1 MNWLSLT
8 EFFLVMMSPASFS
21 DHFFVKIN
29 PSKKIKIAMQDRI
42 FIVIFIH
49 CVLRI
54 FFLGLSYMIVGRHV
68 CRGWFKLF
76 SQKVWVGDSVWLT
89 NYAFTVLAAVWP
101 SSFQGFYIGF
111 VVEQK
116 SLWVLCSPPMSFR
129 GGLRLIGSR
138 HWRVLQILCVIHSR
152 LRFSL
157 ALGYIIIRAP

>member
-8 EFFLVMMSPASFS
+8 EFSLLMSPASYS
-21 DHFFVKIN
+21 DHFFLAFTAN
-29 PSKKIKIAMQDRI
+29 I
-42 FIVIFIH
+42 FLFGFSAVLCVILI
-49 CVLRI
+49 
-54 FFLGLSYMIVGRHV
+54 LGLSYMIVGRHV

>member
-1 MNWLSLT
+1 
-8 EFFLVMMSPASFS
+8 MMSPASFS
-21 DHFFVKIN
+21 NHFFFSLKSIPAKN
-29 PSKKIKIAMQDRI
+29 QNCNARQNIYSNFHPLCNTY
-42 FIVIFIH
+42 F
-49 CVLRI
+49 